1 VSGAPSPGLVATV
14 SQLRP
19 EAPPPSDA
27 AVAGPAPAAGAAR
40 EPKRDP
46 AGESRPAS
54 QPPQRVHDVAGRL
67 PGGSG
72 RGAGWGSPPVGS
84 GSVMP
89 GVKSGAPPAPARG
102 AVPPMVWVAAGALGV
117 VGVLTVLFASG
128 VAVVGFSL
136 LGGGDIGFAF
146 GALALLVAAVPLEIG
161 VVSIYAGW
169 RLRAGDRVA
178 RICAVV
184 ITVGLAVALLL
195 GSEGRLLVIALGLC
209 SAGLAASL
217 MFEPSTRAY
226 FTGSAAAQGGE
237 PDPVVAARLLM
248 ALVAGAVLL
257 VGLGFLALSVVRG
270 VFLLYGGM
278 EIGIAVCV
286 FVMSRRLSQGDGSAR
301 VYTTGLAVVY
311 ALIGLIV
318 GEGAIGVLLAGTIS
332 VSVLALLWLPESSQI
347 YFARLNTERE
357 PLRLVGALDSSLNRV
372 AAVLRTSG
380 PATSGTGNPDGRM

>member
-1 VSGAPSPGLVATV
+1 
-14 SQLRP
+14 
-19 EAPPPSDA
+19 
-27 AVAGPAPAAGAAR
+27 
-40 EPKRDP
+40 
-46 AGESRPAS
+46 
-54 QPPQRVHDVAGRL
+54 
-67 PGGSG
+67 
-72 RGAGWGSPPVGS
+72 
-84 GSVMP
+84 
-89 GVKSGAPPAPARG
+89 
-102 AVPPMVWVAAGALGV
+102 MVWVAAGALGV